1 MQDLKSATRAGITLS
16 LDFLNVMVSVYAA
29 VGEDTSAKLTTLC
42 THLNTPL
49 QHDHDPNPIKQKYV
63 CPTCDSEAKEN
74 FVKGRK
80 SGAQWVIIDDTVREQ
95 VKAAA
100 KESADTIALTV
111 HPADQVTG
119 VLMPSGKSYYLGV
132 KGDSDKATAKLSQA
146 YTLLSR
152 TIAGRPDLA
161 FMGKF
166 TLSSTT
172 SIFQLVVAGE
182 GTLVLRQMAEAD
194 LVRKHPVIEWIE
206 PTERALEIA
215 SAIADDAVVDFVD
228 TTHGTGK
235 TNIIA
240 AYVEANAP
248 ATVAGPA
255 GSPLGGADSME
266 AELEAR
272 LLAARAAKL
281 AAAEPAEAA
290 VKVSGRRAARVS
302 A

>member
-1 MQDLKSATRAGITLS
+1 VQELKTATRAGITLS
-16 LDFLNVMVSVYAA
+16 LDFLNVVVSVFAA

-49 QHDHDPNPIKQKYV
+49 QKDHKPNPIKQKYV
-63 CPTCDSEAKEN
+63 CPTCESEDKAA

-80 SGAQWVIIDDTVREQ
+80 AGSDYVILKEDVQEQ

-132 KGDSDKATAKLSQA
+132 KGDSDKATAKLSQT

-152 TIAGRPDLA
+152 LVSEHPEWA

-166 TLSSTT
+166 TLSSAT
-172 SIFQLVVAGE
+172 SIFQLTVAGE
-182 GTLVLRQMAEAD
+182 GTLVLRQMADAN
-194 LVRKHPVIEWIE
+194 LVRVHPNIEWIE
-206 PTERALEIA
+206 PTERALEVAAMIA
-215 SAIADDAVVDFVD
+215 EDAIVPFVES
-228 TTHGTGK
+228 THGTGK

-248 ATVAGPA
+248 AATTPGA
-255 GSPLGGADSME
+255 GSPLGGLDME
-266 AELEAR
+266 ADLEAR

-281 AAAEPAEAA
+281 AAAAPVDAP